1 MEYES
6 CLDENFKSSQ
16 VLIEC
21 EKAASQLMRYTRKN
35 GKRNFI
41 FRFLS
46 TLKKLFKD
54 CGMKSLYI
62 NFIWNSLGVY
72 GSPSNIWHVYFV
84 GKLLKVETPE
94 KYMYIDIFS
103 RHRSHLR
110 QTYINVFST
119 IINDMRKLYPQIK
132 LDCSITNMTVLQKKI
147 EFEELY
153 KKFF

>member
-1 MEYES
+1 MGRES

-41 FRFLS
+41 VRFLF
-46 TLKKLFKD
+46 TLKKLFND
-54 CGMKSLYI
+54 CGLKSLYI

-72 GSPSNIWHVYFV
+72 GSSSRVWHVYFV
-84 GKLLKVETPE
+84 GKLLKVETPTKISFTLNE

-103 RHRSHLR
+103 HHRSHLR
-110 QTYINVFST
+110 QTYIDVFSK
-119 IINDMRKLYPQIK
+119 IINDMRNLYPQIK
-132 LDCSITNMTVLQKKI
+132 LNSSIKKT
-147 EFEELY
+147 
-153 KKFF
+153 